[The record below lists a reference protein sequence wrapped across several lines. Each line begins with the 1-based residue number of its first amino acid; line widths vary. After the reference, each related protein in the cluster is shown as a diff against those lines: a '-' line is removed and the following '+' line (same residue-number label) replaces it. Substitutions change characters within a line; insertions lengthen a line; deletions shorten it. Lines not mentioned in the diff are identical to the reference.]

1 MNEIKQIFLK
11 MPGGNTLTFD
21 IDKNTNVADMKRFI
35 FKRTNLP
42 STWQRFVLCGK
53 GFYENNLNLITDLG
67 ISKEN
72 TIWVFIKFHGV
83 GCRCPKCFTP
93 LKI

>member
-1 MNEIKQIFLK
+1 

-53 GFYENNLNLITDLG
+53 GFYENNLNLI
-67 ISKEN
+67 IA
-72 TIWVFIKFHGV
+72 
-83 GCRCPKCFTP
+83 
-93 LKI
+93 